1 MDILRNIE
9 PKEVLKYFEE
19 ICKIPH
25 GSGNTKEISDY
36 VADFAKERNLEYY
49 QDNLNNVIIVKE
61 GTANGEAVILQG
73 HLDMVC
79 EKASDCIKDMEK
91 EGLDLIVD
99 GDYIKADKT
108 TLGGDDGIAVAMMLA
123 LLDNKNIKHPGIEA
137 VFTVDEETGMYGAT
151 AIDLSMLK
159 GKKMLNIDSEEEG
172 IFTVSCAGGNVTNSI
187 FDVERVDFD
196 GKAYRITVSG
206 LTGGHSG
213 VEIDKRRAN
222 ANVLLSR
229 ILMSLKDNAELR
241 IVNINGG
248 FKDNAITVE
257 STAKVCVSDCDALES
272 LCTRM
277 ENAFKNEY
285 ASTEKNLKVT
295 ACECEYEKPMDKK
308 STDAVIAA
316 LGCAPNGIFEM
327 SSEIEGLVQTSLN
340 IGTVKTTE
348 TEFNIGF
355 CIRSSIDT
363 QKEMLTQRIKAL
375 TEILGGRITVNGDY
389 PGWEYK
395 KDSVLR
401 DVMIEVYE
409 KQYGKKPKI
418 QAIHAGLECGLF
430 AGKIKD
436 LDCISFGP
444 ELLEIHTH
452 RERMSISSV
461 QRTWKLLLS
470 VLERLSE

>member
-1 MDILRNIE
+1 
-9 PKEVLKYFEE
+9 
-19 ICKIPH
+19 
-25 GSGNTKEISDY
+25 
-36 VADFAKERNLEYY
+36 
-49 QDNLNNVIIVKE
+49 
-61 GTANGEAVILQG
+61 
-73 HLDMVC
+73 
-79 EKASDCIKDMEK
+79 
-91 EGLDLIVD
+91 
-99 GDYIKADKT
+99 
-108 TLGGDDGIAVAMMLA
+108 
-123 LLDNKNIKHPGIEA
+123 
-137 VFTVDEETGMYGAT
+137 
-151 AIDLSMLK
+151 
-159 GKKMLNIDSEEEG
+159 
-172 IFTVSCAGGNVTNSI
+172 
-187 FDVERVDFD
+187 
-196 GKAYRITVSG
+196 
-206 LTGGHSG
+206 
-213 VEIDKRRAN
+213 
-222 ANVLLSR
+222 
-229 ILMSLKDNAELR
+229 
-241 IVNINGG
+241 
-248 FKDNAITVE
+248 
-257 STAKVCVSDCDALES
+257 
-272 LCTRM
+272 M

>member
-241 IVNINGG
+241 IVNIICG
-248 FKDNAITVE
+248 FKDNAIT
-257 STAKVCVSDCDALES
+257 
-272 LCTRM
+272 
-277 ENAFKNEY
+277 F
-285 ASTEKNLKVT
+285 
-295 ACECEYEKPMDKK
+295 
-308 STDAVIAA
+308 
-316 LGCAPNGIFEM
+316 
-327 SSEIEGLVQTSLN
+327 
-340 IGTVKTTE
+340 
-348 TEFNIGF
+348 
-355 CIRSSIDT
+355 
-363 QKEMLTQRIKAL
+363 
-375 TEILGGRITVNGDY
+375 
-389 PGWEYK
+389 
-395 KDSVLR
+395 
-401 DVMIEVYE
+401 
-409 KQYGKKPKI
+409 
-418 QAIHAGLECGLF
+418 
-430 AGKIKD
+430 
-436 LDCISFGP
+436 
-444 ELLEIHTH
+444 
-452 RERMSISSV
+452 
-461 QRTWKLLLS
+461 
-470 VLERLSE
+470 